1 MLNYFHMSGKYLKSF
16 DGAKIYYQKEE
27 KDKNRWLVFLH
38 GFGGDLTAWDSTR
51 SYFKTLGISTLAL
64 DLRGHGFSDRGD
76 NKEFY
81 KFENFAKD
89 LNLILKKEGIENATV
104 VGHCFGGMVSIYF
117 EAQFPHSSKGLV
129 LVDTSYKPPFLGKT
143 RVAKVFFEEFI
154 NLLLKVVPDIKKS
167 GRADY
172 TKFVGTSDLNLKRI
186 LSDIL
191 HTSLKSYLLISNNLV
206 NLDAQNLLDKILVP
220 TLVIQGENDTIFPPK
235 IAQYLSKRIKNSQLE
250 LIEGAN
256 HIIVIN
262 NPKDLS
268 KTINEF
274 LVKINF

>member
-1 MLNYFHMSGKYLKSF
+1 MRGKYFTSF
-16 DGAKIYYQKEE
+16 DGAKIYYQTEE
-27 KDKNRWLVFLH
+27 RDRHKWLVFLH

-51 SYFKTLGISTLAL
+51 AYFTDLGISTLAL

-89 LNLILKKEGIENATV
+89 LNLLLKQEQIKKPVI

-117 EAQFPHSSKGLV
+117 EAQFPDSSKGLI
-129 LVDTSYKPPFLGKT
+129 LVDTSYKPPFLGKN

-154 NLLLKVVPDIKKS
+154 NLLLKVIPDIKKV
-167 GRADY
+167 GRPDY
-172 TKFVGTSDLNLKRI
+172 NKFVGTSDLNLKRI

-191 HTSLKSYLLISNNLV
+191 HTSLKSYLLISKNLAS
-206 NLDAQNLLDKILVP
+206 LDAKKLLDNILVP
-220 TLVIQGENDTIFPPK
+220 TLVIEGENDTIFPPE
-235 IAQYLSKRIKNSQLE
+235 IARYLSKRIKNSQLE
-250 LIEGAN
+250 LIEGVN

-262 NPKDLS
+262 DPEDLS
-268 KTINEF
+268 KTIHEF